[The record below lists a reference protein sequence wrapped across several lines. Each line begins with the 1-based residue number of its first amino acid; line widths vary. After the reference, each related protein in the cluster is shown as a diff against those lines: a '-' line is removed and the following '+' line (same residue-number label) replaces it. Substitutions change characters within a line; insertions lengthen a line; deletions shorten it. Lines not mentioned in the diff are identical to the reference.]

1 MHACVCYCDCICI
14 CLSLCLYLHACGQGD
29 KIMNGDIF
37 TGISHH
43 LILSDVF
50 CLVFLQKIKPSWPL
64 TTFAGLIK
72 CFTHLRFPHTFSPEA
87 SSVIGGGLTATIFF
101 KIFLDVFSNYLST
114 ILFNVFDI
122 FTIFI
127 SFFPCVWFL
136 IECKT
141 LLLDINF
148 VSSIRFALCCVV
160 CCEIPLWL
168 LFAFV
173 HSVQSFFASVL
184 LCQSAPT
191 PHHFIKICRAS
202 GKRFVG
208 KVSPDLLVDEIVLKY
223 VAVLGSHSAT
233 QAALKC
239 IAINFTRKGR
249 HGAQVSYP
257 CPLHR

>member
-136 IECKT
+136 IEFKT
-141 LLLDINF
+141 QLLDNNF

-160 CCEIPLWL
+160 CCEILLWL
-168 LFAFV
+168 PLALV
-173 HSVQSFFASVL
+173 HSVQSFFCLCASVSKCTHTSPL
-184 LCQSAPT
+184 HQDLPSQRE
-191 PHHFIKICRAS
+191 KICWKSFA
-202 GKRFVG
+202 RFARRWDC
-208 KVSPDLLVDEIVLKY
+208 PEI
-223 VAVLGSHSAT
+223 
-233 QAALKC
+233 C
-239 IAINFTRKGR
+239 C
-249 HGAQVSYP
+249 GAW
-257 CPLHR
+257 

>member
-136 IECKT
+136 IEFKT
-141 LLLDINF
+141 QLLDNNF

-160 CCEIPLWL
+160 CYEIPLWL
-168 LFAFV
+168 LFALV
-173 HSVQSFFASVL
+173 HSVQSFLPLCFCVKVHPHLTTSSRFAEP
-184 LCQSAPT
+184 A
-191 PHHFIKICRAS
+191 
-202 GKRFVG
+202 GK
-208 KVSPDLLVDEIVLKY
+208 DLLEKFRQICSSMRLSWNMLRCLVATLLLKQ
-223 VAVLGSHSAT
+223 LSSA
-233 QAALKC
+233 L
-239 IAINFTRKGR
+239 R
-249 HGAQVSYP
+249 
-257 CPLHR
+257 

>member
-1 MHACVCYCDCICI
+1 M
-14 CLSLCLYLHACGQGD
+14 
-29 KIMNGDIF
+29 
-37 TGISHH
+37 
-43 LILSDVF
+43 
-50 CLVFLQKIKPSWPL
+50 

-72 CFTHLRFPHTFSPEA
+72 CFTHLRFPHTFSQEA
-87 SSVIGGGLTATIFF
+87 SSVIGGGLTAKIFF
-101 KIFLDVFSNYLST
+101 KIFLDVFPNYLAT
-114 ILFNVFDI
+114 ILFNIFDI

-127 SFFPCVWFL
+127 SFFKYFPPVSDFSSSA
-136 IECKT
+136 KM
-141 LLLDINF
+141 LLYINF

-160 CCEIPLWL
+160 VKCSCDFSLRL
-168 LFAFV
+168 CTVFKV
-173 HSVQSFFASVL
+173 SFASVL